1 MKKVTLLLSLF
12 FTLQLNAQWD
22 SCGITANVNNPYI
35 EAIDAF
41 IIHQGRLISHNFFDG
56 LQFSDDNGQ
65 SWDTL
70 PQSGM
75 SGTPIE
81 FYEFDQKL
89 YASTMVNG
97 TAGGVQYYST
107 DKGLSW
113 TTDSAGMPGSAVNA
127 NYKASVLKAQ
137 QFGDYLFYKF
147 NIPNP
152 YYWRHKDSTVYHADQ
167 FANSNFMNDFT
178 IENDTIW
185 TAMGGSFYYLDQAR
199 GSYQQPANN
208 NLGFAIGTAVA
219 KSDANIFMIS
229 RDSNLDWILFRSQ
242 DYGNNWDTLYMQNIL
257 GQGTFTARSIN
268 SIYID
273 GTELWLGAGPK
284 GTNEKVEILY
294 SSDLGNS
301 WTYQNQNLPTDPNG
315 TNSVQRFYPAGG
327 YLFAHLSFK
336 DVYRMARNVGLNE
349 NNHAQLDLYPNPS
362 EDYFSLESSKEIMS
376 VKLMDLRGNTLEH
389 YHAMRRYS
397 IKKLPAGLYLVQ
409 VYFNDGES
417 LQKQILVF

>member
-1 MKKVTLLLSLF
+1 MKKITLLLGLF
-12 FTLQLNAQWD
+12 LAFQTQAQWD

-35 EAIDAF
+35 EVIDAF

-56 LQFSDDNGQ
+56 LQFSDDNGH

-75 SGTPIE
+75 SGTPVE
-81 FYEFDQKL
+81 FYGFDQKL

-97 TAGGVQYYST
+97 TAGGVQYYSI
-107 DKGLSW
+107 DKGQSW
-113 TTDSAGMPGSAVNA
+113 TIDSAGMPGSAVNA
-127 NYKASVLKAQ
+127 NYKASVLKAR

-178 IENDTIW
+178 LENDTIW
-185 TAMGGSFYYLDQAR
+185 AAMGGSFYYLDQAR
-199 GSYQQPANN
+199 GTYQQPTNN
-208 NLGFAIGTAVA
+208 NLDFAIGTAVA
-219 KSDANIFMIS
+219 KSGANVFMIS
-229 RDSNLDWILFRSQ
+229 RDSNLDWILYRSQ
-242 DYGNNWDTLYMQNIL
+242 DYGDNWDTLYMQNIL
-257 GQGTFTARSIN
+257 GQGAFTARTIN
-268 SIYID
+268 SIYCD
-273 GTELWLGAGPK
+273 GSELWLGAGPK

-301 WTYQNQNLPTDPNG
+301 WTYQNQGLPTDPNG
-315 TNSVQRFYPAGG
+315 TNSVQRFYSAGG

-336 DVYRMARNVGLNE
+336 DVYRMTRNVGLNE

-362 EDYFSLESSKEIMS
+362 EDYFSLESSQEIKS

-389 YHAMRRYS
+389 YHLMRRYS

-409 VYFNDGES
+409 VQFKDGES
-417 LQKQILVF
+417 AQKQILVF